1 MDSLQSCQ
9 PERQTYD
16 GNCHCGGFKFTVTL
30 PTVTTVNACECRM
43 CFKHACL
50 WLFLHNR
57 IDLVV
62 VRGEGTLKTFES
74 EHEVKSFKEAA
85 WVLKWEDKHFECA
98 SGARQQTAPSLSG
111 SLPALDGKDLKLY
124 YGSCHC
130 GKVQIVL
137 RSKPLSQVEVKE
149 DDCSICIRV
158 GYTLV
163 YPSLAAVCVQGAV
176 DLTGYRFGRKMLE
189 HKFCSTC
196 GVNMYIA
203 VLGPPKEIVDTF
215 SEARK
220 EMVRKKLDCVCVNIR
235 ALDMDEDEWDSLKI
249 KRERDDSDPAYV
261 VD

>member
-1 MDSLQSCQ
+1 MQARTLRNVDVWSL
-9 PERQTYD
+9 
-16 GNCHCGGFKFTVTL
+16 K
-30 PTVTTVNACECRM
+30 
-43 CFKHACL
+43 
-50 WLFLHNR
+50 
-57 IDLVV
+57 I
-62 VRGEGTLKTFES
+62 EGD
-74 EHEVKSFKEAA
+74 KSF
-85 WVLKWEDKHFECA
+85 HCA
-98 SGARQQTAPSLSG
+98 SVARQQRAPPFSG
-111 SLPALDGKDLKLY
+111 SLPALDGMDLKLY

-130 GKVQIVL
+130 GKVHTVL

-163 YPSLAAVCVQGAV
+163 YPSLAAVCVQGAEN
-176 DLTGYRFGRKMLE
+176 LTGYRFGHKMLE

-220 EMVRKKLDCVCVNIR
+220 EMVRKKLDCICVNIR
-235 ALDMDEDEWDSLKI
+235 ALDLDEDEFDSLKI
-249 KRERDDSDPAYV
+249 KRERDESDPVYV